1 MARQPFFGYC
11 SCPLS
16 MIRPSF
22 TVFTALGS
30 AVVALF
36 FTGCKKPQIRVYTV
50 PKEVPSATPAP
61 SSLQADERPARPRPR
76 PQLSY
81 TVPPGWKEAGANS
94 LSLVNFVIKT
104 EAGEATVNI
113 TPLAGM
119 QGNEGAIVN
128 MWRAQVGQ
136 PSLNDQEVAAGF
148 KPVEIAGGSGQLFEV
163 TGDHEGRPMHIV
175 TAFTHRGDQS
185 WFYKLQGNDAVVEA
199 QKPAFI
205 EFLKSVKIKEG
216 SEIAANPTTPVEPT
230 EPAPPTPAMVAPEGW
245 QALPAG
251 QMQVAKFA
259 VKTGEGA
266 KAEVSVS
273 VFPSDTGGT
282 LANVNRWRR
291 QLGLADTDEA
301 GLQDCVTPL
310 EGASIDGAPSS
321 ILADLTHENRR
332 MLGAIVP
339 RDGRWWFY
347 KMMGDAAAV
356 NAERENFVNFVKT
369 QP

>member
-16 MIRPSF
+16 MIRPTF
-22 TVFTALGS
+22 PTATALCS
-30 AVVALF
+30 AVVALTF
-36 FTGCKKPQIRVYTV
+36 SGCEKPQIRVYTV
-50 PKEVPSATPAP
+50 AKDAPPATPPPAA
-61 SSLQADERPARPRPR
+61 SAVDERATRPARPK

-81 TVPPGWKEAGANS
+81 TLPAGWQEQGGNS
-94 LSLVNFVIKT
+94 LSLVNFLIKT
-104 EAGEATVNI
+104 DAGEATVNI

-119 QGNEGAIVN
+119 QGREAAIVN
-128 MWRAQVGQ
+128 MWRSQVGQ
-136 PSLNDQEVAAGF
+136 PVLNDQEVAAGF
-148 KPVEIAGGSGQLFEV
+148 TPVEVAGGSGQLFEV
-163 TGDHEGRPMHIV
+163 AGTNDGQALRIV
-175 TAFTHRGDQS
+175 TAFAHRDDQS
-185 WFYKLQGNDAVVEA
+185 WFYKLQGSEAVVAA
-199 QKPAFI
+199 QKPAFL
-205 EFLKSVKIKEG
+205 EFLKTVKIQEG
-216 SEIAANPTTPVEPT
+216 AATATATPTA
-230 EPAPPTPAMVAPEGW
+230 EPAPAPAMVAPEGW

-251 QMQVAKFA
+251 QMQVAKFG
-259 VKTGEGA
+259 VTTKDGA
-266 KAEVSVS
+266 KAEVSIS

-291 QLGLADTDEA
+291 QLGLGDVDEA
-301 GLQDCVTPL
+301 GLQECVTPL
-310 EGASIDGAPSS
+310 EGASIAGAPGA

-356 NAERENFVNFVKT
+356 NAERENFVHFVKT